1 MIRLLPVNMVRRWMS
16 HKVRWI
22 LRMNRHEGWL
32 LLLVWIVWGIWST
45 RILLRWV
52 VLLLAVEV
60 RISTN
65 RVDDIV

>member
-1 MIRLLPVNMVRRWMS
+1 MIRLLPVDMVRRWMS
-16 HKVRWI
+16 HKVRWV
-22 LRMNRHEGWL
+22 LRMNRHEGLL
-32 LLLVWIVWGIWST
+32 LLLVWIVWGIWPT

>member
-1 MIRLLPVNMVRRWMS
+1 MVRRWMS
-16 HKVRWI
+16 HKVRWV
-22 LRMNRHEGWL
+22 LRMNRHEGLL